1 MGISIIFRKEKC
13 HMSVR
18 RWFFVMILALAVTAL
33 PWGFDQSWAQAKV
46 PSQAQPPQQGDR
58 EVTVTDVT
66 GRSHTLMLRMP
77 HAQRKAAAER
87 QRAAKSGE
95 TLNQTQA
102 APTSK
107 GEVVK

>member
-1 MGISIIFRKEKC
+1 
-13 HMSVR
+13 MSAR
-18 RWFFVMILALAVTAL
+18 RWFFMMVLALAVAAL
-33 PWGFDQSWAQAKV
+33 PWGIDQSWAQSK
-46 PSQAQPPQQGDR
+46 AQPPQQGDR

-87 QRAAKSGE
+87 QRAAQSGE
-95 TLNQTQA
+95 AVNQTQA

-107 GEVVK
+107 GEVAK

>member
-1 MGISIIFRKEKC
+1 MSARKL
-13 HMSVR
+13 
-18 RWFFVMILALAVTAL
+18 FFVMSLALLVAAL
-33 PWGFDQSWAQAKV
+33 PWGIDQSWAQSK
-46 PSQAQPPQQGDR
+46 AQPPQQGDR

-87 QRAAKSGE
+87 QRAAQGGDDV
-95 TLNQTQA
+95 NPTQR
-102 APTSK
+102 APSSK